1 MRILE
6 VQTEHTQP
14 FKTLIEVLKDMLP
27 ETNIEFKIDRPS
39 KKNNVDKTISD
50 TDADDQNCYIKD
62 QDNDCQTTETEQNQ
76 EADTSGIR
84 ILAVDTTK
92 TVLINMKLEKK
103 NFSKFKCT
111 KQKMVLGINMTYFHK
126 LIKSVDKEEHMTLF
140 VDEEDPHY
148 LGIILDNPTKNKQEV
163 VNMKLLD
170 LGNDD
175 IDIPTIKFDAVMQIN
190 ASEFHKLCREMK
202 QLSDYMEIVCS
213 SKKVEFVCK
222 GEYANKKVTYETDD
236 TNGDS
241 VDIKFSNSCANQI
254 IQGIYDLNHLVLFG
268 KCSVLCGDIQL
279 YMKNDYPL
287 VIKYILPKL
296 GRILLCLTPI
306 NNDNK
311 QENFEDNEGYYS
323 DEEVEFK
330 SVN

>member
-27 ETNIEFKIDRPS
+27 ETNIEFKMDRPTN
-39 KKNNVDKTISD
+39 KKHDADKTNSEID
-50 TDADDQNCYIKD
+50 PDDRNDEDDDNNTDQNPD
-62 QDNDCQTTETEQNQ
+62 V
-76 EADTSGIR
+76 DTSGIR

-103 NFSKFKCT
+103 NFSKFKCAR
-111 KQKMVLGINMTYFHK
+111 KKMVLGVNLVYFHK

-175 IDIPTIKFDAVMQIN
+175 IDIPKITFDAVMQIN

-202 QLSDYMEIVCS
+202 QLSEYMEIVCS
-213 SKKVEFVCK
+213 SKKVEFICK

-236 TNGDS
+236 NNGDS
-241 VDIKFSNSCANQI
+241 VDIKFSNSCTNQI

-306 NNDNK
+306 NNENK
-311 QENFEDNEGYYS
+311 QENFEENEQYYS

-330 SVN
+330 

>member
-27 ETNIEFKIDRPS
+27 ETNIEFKMDKPS
-39 KKNNVDKTISD
+39 KKDVVDAGDSDADDPNTETASDNNVDS
-50 TDADDQNCYIKD
+50 
-62 QDNDCQTTETEQNQ
+62 
-76 EADTSGIR
+76 SGIR
-84 ILAVDTTK
+84 ILAADTTR
-92 TVLINMKLEKK
+92 TVLINMKLDKK
-103 NFSKFKCT
+103 NFSKFKCSR
-111 KQKMVLGINMTYFHK
+111 KKMVLGVNMVYFYK
-126 LIKSVDKEEHMTLF
+126 LIKSVDKDEHMTLF
-140 VDEEDPHY
+140 VEEEEPNF
-148 LGIILDNPTKNKQEV
+148 LGIVMDNPAKNKQDK

-170 LGNDD
+170 LDDDD
-175 IDIPTIKFDAVMQIN
+175 IDIPKITFDAVMQIN

-202 QLSDYMEIVCS
+202 QLSEYMEIVCS
-213 SKKVEFVCK
+213 SKKIEFICK
-222 GEYANKKVTYETDD
+222 GEYANKQVTYETDD
-236 TNGDS
+236 NNGDS
-241 VDIKFSNSCANQI
+241 VDIKFSNTCANQI

-311 QENFEDNEGYYS
+311 QENYEDNEQYYS

-330 SVN
+330 

>member
-27 ETNIEFKIDRPS
+27 ETNIEFKMDKPTKRTDGE
-39 KKNNVDKTISD
+39 NNELVPDQEED
-50 TDADDQNCYIKD
+50 DA
-62 QDNDCQTTETEQNQ
+62 TETGTEQGP
-76 EADTSGIR
+76 DVDSSGIR
-84 ILAVDTTK
+84 ILAVDTTR

-111 KQKMVLGINMTYFHK
+111 RRKMVLGVNLTYFHK
-126 LIKSVDKEEHMTLF
+126 LIKSVDKEEHMTLY
-140 VDEEDPHY
+140 VEEEDPHH
-148 LGIILDNPTKNKQEV
+148 LGIILDNPIKNKQEK

-170 LGNDD
+170 LGDD
-175 IDIPTIKFDAVMQIN
+175 EIEIPKITFDAVMQIN

-202 QLSDYMEIVCS
+202 QLSEYMEIVCS
-213 SKKVEFVCK
+213 SKKVEFICK
-222 GEYANKKVTYETDD
+222 GEYADKQVTYETDD
-236 TNGDS
+236 NNGDS
-241 VDIKFSNSCANQI
+241 IDIKFASSCTNQI

-268 KCSVLCGDIQL
+268 KCSVLCGNIQL

-287 VIKYILPKL
+287 VIKYMLPKL

-306 NNDNK
+306 NSDNK
-311 QENFEDNEGYYS
+311 QDNFEDNDQYYS

-330 SVN
+330 